1 MIRFK
6 SKRLMTRLISN
17 FFIIAMMSIL
27 MISCITFYYSRNA
40 LQQAAFN
47 QLAAVCTIKE
57 KQIHDFIR
65 NREGIVKIL
74 SESNDTKLAY
84 DLLIKYHN
92 AGGGDPN
99 GPYDVHTA
107 QYEEIYQ
114 KIGNYFR
121 NFLDTFGFK
130 DIYFICAPH
139 GHVMYTTARER
150 DLGTNLGVGPYRQS
164 GLSSLWSSVV
174 NQKKIRFEDFTQ
186 YSAIGKPAAFVGSP
200 LFNEKGQVVAVIALQ
215 IDSKRIDAIMQ
226 EKTGMGQSGE
236 TYLVG
241 SDMFMRSSSRFES
254 NSTILEKQV
263 DTVATKNAIN
273 GKSGHGIIVDYRGI
287 KVLSSYSSMHLGQQ
301 FDCDFEWAIVAEID
315 EKEAFAP
322 IYSLLQNIIL
332 SALFILIV
340 SFIIGYIAS
349 KTIVVPVKYLSDNV
363 NKIAAGDLTVTF
375 EAHDREDEIGVM
387 MKGFKEMLENLRTQ
401 TSEMLEGASTLASSI
416 SQITATVSQMATSS
430 TETSSSIAEITAT
443 VEEVRQTVQVSS
455 QKANQV
461 VDVARKAADVSESG
475 KKATNDTIQGIKRI
489 KDEMEYIADSI
500 VKLSEQTQSIG
511 DIINAVNDLADQ
523 SNLLSVNASI
533 EAAKAG
539 EHGKGFAVVAQE
551 VKSLAE
557 QSKNA
562 TNDVTSILSDIQ
574 KATSAA
580 VMATER
586 GGKTVEDGV
595 NLSAQAGEAISIL
608 SQNVTESSQSALQ
621 IASSTQEQL
630 VGMDQLAEAMENI
643 KQASTQNADG
653 AKQLEDS
660 VNNLDALAKKMK
672 MISNKFRV

>member
-6 SKRLMTRLISN
+6 SKRLMTRLISY
-17 FFIIAMMSIL
+17 FFIIAIMSIL
-27 MISCITFYYSRNA
+27 MISFITFYYSRNA
-40 LQQAAFN
+40 LRKAAFN
-47 QLAAVCTIKE
+47 ELSAVCNIKQN
-57 KQIHDFIR
+57 QILDYLQ
-65 NREGIVKIL
+65 NREGIIKIL
-74 SESNDTKLAY
+74 AESNDTMQAY
-84 DLLIKYHN
+84 ELLKKYHD

-107 QYEEIYQ
+107 EYEAIYQ

-150 DLGTNLGVGPYRQS
+150 DLGTNLGVGPYRKS

-174 NQKKIRFEDFTQ
+174 NQKKIIFEDFSQ
-186 YSAIGKPAAFVGSP
+186 YSPIGKPAAFIGAP
-200 LFNEKGQVVAVIALQ
+200 LSNDNGKVVALIALQ
-215 IDSKRIDAIMQ
+215 IDPKKIDLIMQ
-226 EKTGMGQSGE
+226 EKTGMGLSGE

-241 SDMFMRSSSRFES
+241 SDRFMRSSSRFES
-254 NSTILEKQV
+254 TSTVLVKKV
-263 DTVATKNAIN
+263 DTSATQKALN
-273 GKSGHGIIVDYRGI
+273 GQSGNEIILDYRGI
-287 KVLSSYSSMHLGQQ
+287 NVLSSYSPMGLKQTLG
-301 FDCDFEWAIVAEID
+301 CEFEWAIVAEID

-322 IYSLLQNIIL
+322 IYNLLQKIIF
-332 SALFILIV
+332 SAIIILIV
-340 SFIIGYIAS
+340 SFIIGYMAS
-349 KTIVVPVKYLSDNV
+349 RSIVVPVKYLSDNV
-363 NKIAAGDLTVTF
+363 NKIAQGDLTVNF
-375 EAHDREDEIGVM
+375 DIKDRDDEIGVM
-387 MKGFKEMLENLRTQ
+387 MKGFKEMLETLRTQ

-416 SQITATVSQMATSS
+416 SQITATVTQMATSS

-461 VDVARKAADVSESG
+461 VEVARKATDVSDSG
-475 KKATNDTIQGIKRI
+475 KRATNDTIQGIKRI

-511 DIINAVNDLADQ
+511 DIINAVNDLADL

-557 QSKNA
+557 QSKKA

-586 GGKTVEDGV
+586 GGKTVEEGV
-595 NLSAQAGEAISIL
+595 TLSAQAGESIGIL

-643 KQASTQNADG
+643 KLASTQNADG

-660 VNNLDALAKKMK
+660 VRNLDALAKKMK
-672 MISNKFRV
+672 KISNKFRV

>member
-6 SKRLMTRLISN
+6 SKRLMTRLISF
-17 FFIIAMMSIL
+17 FFIIAIMTIL
-27 MISCITFYYSRNA
+27 MISFLTFHYSRNA
-40 LQQAAFN
+40 LEHAEFN
-47 QLAAVCTIKE
+47 ELSAVCKIKQ
-57 KQIHDFIR
+57 KQILDYLK
-65 NREGIVKIL
+65 NREGICKVL
-74 SESNDTKLAY
+74 AESSDTKYAFK
-84 DLLIKYHN
+84 LLKTYHD

-99 GPYDVHTA
+99 GPFDVHTKE
-107 QYEEIYQ
+107 YEEIYQ

-139 GHVMYTTARER
+139 GHVMYTTAKER
-150 DLGTNLGVGPYRQS
+150 DMGTNLGVGPYRKS

-174 NQKKIRFEDFTQ
+174 NQKKTIIEDFSQ
-186 YSAIGKPAAFVGSP
+186 YSPIGKPAAFVGSP
-200 LFNEKGQVVAVIALQ
+200 LVDDNGKIVALIALQ

-226 EKTGMGQSGE
+226 ENTGMGKSGE

-241 SDMFMRSSSRFES
+241 MDKYMRSSSRFETT
-254 NSTILEKQV
+254 STILSKKV
-263 DTVATKNAIN
+263 DTVAVQNVFN
-273 GKSGHGIIVDYRGI
+273 GQSGNLIIKDYRGI
-287 KVLSSYSSMHLGQQ
+287 SVLSSFYPMNLKQSLG
-301 FDCDFEWAIVAEID
+301 CDFEWAIVAEID
-315 EKEAFAP
+315 AEEAFSP
-322 IYSLLQNIIL
+322 IYDLLKKIIY
-332 SALFILIV
+332 SAIFILFV
-340 SFIIGYIAS
+340 SFIIGYLAS
-349 KTIVVPVKYLSDNV
+349 RSIVVPVKYLSDKV
-363 NKIAAGDLTVTF
+363 NKIAQGDLTVNF
-375 EAHDREDEIGVM
+375 EIKEREDEIGVM
-387 MKGFKEMLENLRTQ
+387 MNGFKEMLENLRTQ
-401 TSEMLEGASTLASSI
+401 TSEILEGSSTLASSI

-461 VDVARKAADVSESG
+461 VDVARKATDVSDSG

-595 NLSAQAGEAISIL
+595 SLSAQAGESIGIL
-608 SQNVTESSQSALQ
+608 SHNVTESSQSALQ

-643 KQASTQNADG
+643 KLASTQNADG

-660 VNNLDALAKKMK
+660 VRNLDALAKKMK
-672 MISNKFRV
+672 TISNKFRV

>member
-6 SKRLMTRLISN
+6 SKRLMTRLIS
-17 FFIIAMMSIL
+17 FFCIIAIMSIL
-27 MISCITFYYSRNA
+27 MISFITFHYSRSA
-40 LQQAAFN
+40 LQHSAFN
-47 QLAAVCTIKE
+47 ELSAVCKIKQ
-57 KQIHDFIR
+57 KQILDYLI
-65 NREGIVKIL
+65 NREGIIKIL
-74 SESNDTKLAY
+74 SESNDAKNAY
-84 DLLIKYHN
+84 ALLKNYHD

-99 GPYDVHTA
+99 GPYDVHSKE
-107 QYEEIYQ
+107 YEEIYQ

-139 GHVMYTTARER
+139 GHVMYTTAKER
-150 DLGTNLGVGPYRQS
+150 DLGTNLGVGPYRKS
-164 GLSSLWSSVV
+164 GLSSLWSKVV
-174 NQKKIRFEDFTQ
+174 NQKRIVFEDFSQ
-186 YSAIGKPAAFVGSP
+186 YSPIGKPAAFIGAPFSDD
-200 LFNEKGQVVAVIALQ
+200 NGKVVALVALQ
-215 IDSKRIDAIMQ
+215 IDSKRIDSIML
-226 EKTGMGQSGE
+226 EKTGMGQTGE
-236 TYLVG
+236 SYLVG
-241 SDMFMRSSSRFES
+241 TDRYMRSSSRFES
-254 NSTILEKQV
+254 TSTILVKKV
-263 DTVATKNAIN
+263 DTVATQKALN
-273 GKSGHGIIVDYRGI
+273 GQSGQEIILDYRGLP
-287 KVLSSYSSMHLGQQ
+287 VLSSYYPMNFKQTLG
-301 FDCDFEWAIVAEID
+301 CDFEWAIVAEID

-322 IYSLLQNIIL
+322 IYNLLQKIIL
-332 SALFILIV
+332 SAIFILIV

-349 KTIVVPVKYLSDNV
+349 RSIVVPVKYLSDSV
-363 NKIAAGDLTVTF
+363 NRIAEGDLTVKL
-375 EAHDREDEIGVM
+375 EIKDREDEIGVM
-387 MKGFKEMLENLRTQ
+387 MKGFKEMVDTLRTQ

-455 QKANQV
+455 LKANQV
-461 VDVARKAADVSESG
+461 VDVAKKASEVSNSG
-475 KKATNDTIQGIKRI
+475 KSATDDTIQGIKRI

-595 NLSAQAGEAISIL
+595 TLSAQAGDAIGIL

-643 KQASTQNADG
+643 KLASTQNADG

-672 MISNKFRV
+672 TISSKFRV

>member
-6 SKRLMTRLISN
+6 SKRLMTRLISY
-17 FFIIAMMSIL
+17 FFIIAIMSIL
-27 MISCITFYYSRNA
+27 MISFITFYNSKHA
-40 LQQAAFN
+40 LQHAAFN
-47 QLAAVCTIKE
+47 ELSAVCEIKQ
-57 KQIHDFIR
+57 KQILSYLI
-65 NREGIVKIL
+65 NREGIIKIL
-74 SESNDTKLAY
+74 SESDDTKQAY
-84 DLLIKYHN
+84 ALLKKYHD

-99 GPYDVHTA
+99 GPYDVHSKE
-107 QYEEIYQ
+107 YKEIYQ
-114 KIGNYFR
+114 KIGSYFH
-121 NFLDTFGFK
+121 NFLDIFGFK

-139 GHVMYTTARER
+139 GHVMYTTSRER
-150 DLGTNLGVGPYRQS
+150 DLGTNLGVGPYRKS

-174 NQKKIRFEDFTQ
+174 NQKKTIFVDFSIYAPT
-186 YSAIGKPAAFVGSP
+186 GKPAAFIGAP
-200 LFNEKGQVVAVIALQ
+200 LVDDKGKVVALIALQ
-215 IDSKRIDAIMQ
+215 IDPKRIDAIMQ
-226 EKTGMGQSGE
+226 EKTGMGKSGE

-241 SDMFMRSSSRFES
+241 TDMYMRSSSRFDS
-254 NSTILEKQV
+254 NSTILVKKV
-263 DTVATKNAIN
+263 DTVATRSAIN
-273 GKSGHGIIVDYRGI
+273 GKTGHQLLKDYRGVS
-287 KVLSSYSSMHLGQQ
+287 VLSYYSPMNLKQTLG
-301 FDCDFEWAIVAEID
+301 CDFEWGIIAEID

-322 IYSLLQNIIL
+322 IYNLLQTTIL
-332 SALFILIV
+332 SAIFILIV

-349 KTIVVPVKYLSDNV
+349 RSIVIPVKYLSENV
-363 NKIAAGDLTVTF
+363 NKIAQGDLTVQF
-375 EAHDREDEIGVM
+375 SVKDREDEIGVM
-387 MKGFKEMLENLRTQ
+387 MHGFKDMLETLRAQ
-401 TSEMLEGASTLASSI
+401 TSDMLEGASTLASSI

-461 VDVARKAADVSESG
+461 VDVAKKAADVSDSG
-475 KKATNDTIQGIKRI
+475 KSATNDTIQGIKRI

-511 DIINAVNDLADQ
+511 DIISAVNDLADQ

-595 NLSAQAGEAISIL
+595 TLSAQAGDAIGIL

-643 KQASTQNADG
+643 KLASTQNADG

-660 VNNLDALAKKMK
+660 VRNLDELAKKMK
-672 MISNKFRV
+672 MISSKFRV

>member
-6 SKRLMTRLISN
+6 SKRLMTRLISY
-17 FFIIAMMSIL
+17 FFIIAIMSIL
-27 MISCITFYYSRNA
+27 MISFITFYYSRSA
-40 LQQAAFN
+40 LRHSAFN
-47 QLAAVCTIKE
+47 ELSAVCKIKQ
-57 KQIHDFIR
+57 KQILDYLR
-65 NREGIVKIL
+65 NREGIIKIL
-74 SESNDTKLAY
+74 SESNDTKNAY
-84 DLLIKYHN
+84 ELLKKYHDS
-92 AGGGDPN
+92 GGGDPN
-99 GPYDVHTA
+99 GAYDVHSKE
-107 QYEEIYQ
+107 YEEIYQ

-139 GHVMYTTARER
+139 GHVMYTTSRER
-150 DLGTNLGVGPYRQS
+150 DLGTNLGVGPYRKS
-164 GLSSLWSSVV
+164 GLSTLWTSVV
-174 NQKKIRFEDFTQ
+174 NQKRIVFEDFSL
-186 YSAIGKPAAFVGSP
+186 YSPIGKPAAFIGAP
-200 LFNEKGQVVAVIALQ
+200 FNDENGKVVALIALQ
-215 IDSKRIDAIMQ
+215 IDSKRIDTIMQ

-241 SDMFMRSSSRFES
+241 TDRYMRSSSRFES
-254 NSTILEKQV
+254 TSTILSKKV
-263 DTVATKNAIN
+263 DTFATQSALN
-273 GKSGHGIIVDYRGI
+273 GQSGKKIIKDYRDI
-287 KVLSSYSSMHLGQQ
+287 RVLSSFYPMRLEQTLG
-301 FDCDFEWAIVAEID
+301 CDFEWAIIAEID

-322 IYSLLQNIIL
+322 IYNLLQKIIL
-332 SALFILIV
+332 SACFILIV
-340 SFIIGYIAS
+340 SFIIGYVAS
-349 KTIVVPVKYLSDNV
+349 RSIVVPVKYLSENV
-363 NKIAAGDLTVTF
+363 NKIAEGDLKVSI
-375 EAHDREDEIGVM
+375 EIKDREDEIGVM
-387 MKGFKEMLENLRTQ
+387 MHGFKDMLDTLRTQ
-401 TSEMLEGASTLASSI
+401 TSEMIEGASTLASSI

-461 VDVARKAADVSESG
+461 VEVASKASNVSDSG
-475 KKATNDTIQGIKRI
+475 KQATDDTIQGIKRI

-595 NLSAQAGEAISIL
+595 TLSAQAGESIGIL
-608 SQNVTESSQSALQ
+608 AQNVTESSQSALQ

-643 KQASTQNADG
+643 KLASTQNADG

-660 VNNLDALAKKMK
+660 VRNLDALAKKMK
-672 MISNKFRV
+672 TISSKFRV

>member
-1 MIRFK
+1 
-6 SKRLMTRLISN
+6 
-17 FFIIAMMSIL
+17 
-27 MISCITFYYSRNA
+27 MISFITFYYSRSA
-40 LQQAAFN
+40 LRHSAFN
-47 QLAAVCTIKE
+47 ELSAVCKIKQ
-57 KQIHDFIR
+57 KQILDYLR
-65 NREGIVKIL
+65 NREGIIKIL
-74 SESNDTKLAY
+74 SESNDTKNAY
-84 DLLIKYHN
+84 ELLKKYHDS
-92 AGGGDPN
+92 GGGDPN
-99 GPYDVHTA
+99 GAYDVHSKE
-107 QYEEIYQ
+107 YEEIYQ

-139 GHVMYTTARER
+139 GHVMYTTSRER
-150 DLGTNLGVGPYRQS
+150 DLGTNLGVGPYRKS
-164 GLSSLWSSVV
+164 GLSTLWTSVV
-174 NQKKIRFEDFTQ
+174 NQKRIVFEDFSL
-186 YSAIGKPAAFVGSP
+186 YSPIGKPAAFIGAP
-200 LFNEKGQVVAVIALQ
+200 FNDENGKVVALIALQ
-215 IDSKRIDAIMQ
+215 IDSKRIDTIMQ

-241 SDMFMRSSSRFES
+241 TDRYMRSSSRFES
-254 NSTILEKQV
+254 TSTILSKKV
-263 DTVATKNAIN
+263 DTFATQSALN
-273 GKSGHGIIVDYRGI
+273 GQSGKKIIKDYRDI
-287 KVLSSYSSMHLGQQ
+287 RVLSSFYPMRLEQTLG
-301 FDCDFEWAIVAEID
+301 CDFEWAIIAEID

-322 IYSLLQNIIL
+322 IYNLLQKIIL
-332 SALFILIV
+332 SACFILIV
-340 SFIIGYIAS
+340 SFIIGYVAS
-349 KTIVVPVKYLSDNV
+349 RSIVVPVKYLSENV
-363 NKIAAGDLTVTF
+363 NKIAEGDLKVSI
-375 EAHDREDEIGVM
+375 EIKDREDEIGVM
-387 MKGFKEMLENLRTQ
+387 MHGFKDMLDTLRTQ
-401 TSEMLEGASTLASSI
+401 TSEMIEGASTLASSI

-461 VDVARKAADVSESG
+461 VEVASKASNVSDSG
-475 KKATNDTIQGIKRI
+475 KQATDDTIQGIKRI

-595 NLSAQAGEAISIL
+595 TLSAQAGESIGIL
-608 SQNVTESSQSALQ
+608 AQNVTESSQSALQ

-643 KQASTQNADG
+643 KLASTQNADG

-660 VNNLDALAKKMK
+660 VRNLDALAKKMK
-672 MISNKFRV
+672 TISSKFRV

>member
-1 MIRFK
+1 MIQIK
-6 SKRLMTRLISN
+6 NKRLMTRLISY
-17 FFIIAMMSIL
+17 FFIIAIMSIF
-27 MISCITFYYSRNA
+27 MISILTFYYSKSA
-40 LQQAAFN
+40 LSHAAFN
-47 QLAAVCTIKE
+47 ELSAVCKIKK
-57 KQIHDFIR
+57 KQIIDYLQ
-65 NREGIVKIL
+65 NREGIIKIL
-74 SESNDTKLAY
+74 SESTDTLQAY
-84 DLLIKYHN
+84 ILLKKYHD

-99 GPYDVHTA
+99 GPYDVHTKE
-107 QYEEIYQ
+107 YEEIYQ

-130 DIYFICAPH
+130 DIYFICGPH
-139 GHVMYTTARER
+139 GHVMYTTSKER
-150 DLGTNLGVGPYRQS
+150 DLGTNLGVGPYRKS

-174 NQKKIRFEDFTQ
+174 NQNKILIEDFSQ
-186 YSAIGKPAAFVGSP
+186 YAPIGKPASFIGAPIVDD
-200 LFNEKGQVVAVIALQ
+200 KGKVVALVALQ
-215 IDSKRIDAIMQ
+215 LDLNKIDEIMQ
-226 EKTGMGQSGE
+226 EKTGMGKSGE

-241 SDMFMRSSSRFES
+241 TDKFMRSSSRFQ
-254 NSTILEKQV
+254 STSTVLVKKV
-263 DTVATKNAIN
+263 DTVATQKALN
-273 GKSGHGIIVDYRGI
+273 GNSGHLINIDYRGMS
-287 KVLSSYSSMHLGQQ
+287 VLSSYAPMNLKQTLG
-301 FDCDFEWAIVAEID
+301 CDFEWAIVAEID

-322 IYSLLQNIIL
+322 IYNLLQKIVL
-332 SALFILIV
+332 SAIFILIV
-340 SFIIGYIAS
+340 SFIIGYLAS
-349 KTIVVPVKYLSDNV
+349 RSIVIPVKYLSERV
-363 NKIAAGDLTVTF
+363 NKISEGDLTVNL
-375 EAHDREDEIGVM
+375 EIKDRNDEIGVM
-387 MKGFKEMLENLRTQ
+387 IKGFKEMLETLRIQ
-401 TSEMLEGASTLASSI
+401 TREMLEGSSTLASSI

-461 VDVARKAADVSESG
+461 VDVARKAADVSDSG
-475 KKATNDTIQGIKRI
+475 KRATNDTIQGIKRI

-595 NLSAQAGEAISIL
+595 TLSAQAGESIGIL
-608 SQNVTESSQSALQ
+608 SKNVTESSQSALQ

-643 KQASTQNADG
+643 KLASTQNADG

-660 VNNLDALAKKMK
+660 VRNLDALAKKMK
-672 MISNKFRV
+672 TITGKFRV

>member
-1 MIRFK
+1 MIRLK
-6 SKRLMTRLISN
+6 SKRLMTRLISY

-27 MISCITFYYSRNA
+27 MISIITFYYSRSA
-40 LQQAAFN
+40 LEHAAFN
-47 QLAAVCTIKE
+47 ELSAVCKIKQ
-57 KQIHDFIR
+57 KQILDYLH

-74 SESNDTKLAY
+74 AESSDTRQAFQ
-84 DLLIKYHN
+84 LLKKYHDT
-92 AGGGDPN
+92 GGGDPN
-99 GPYDVHTA
+99 GAYDVHTKE
-107 QYEEIYQ
+107 YEEIYQ
-114 KIGNYFR
+114 KIGSFFR

-139 GHVMYTTARER
+139 GHVMYTTAKER
-150 DLGTNLGVGPYRQS
+150 DLGTNLGVGPYRKS
-164 GLSSLWSSVV
+164 GLSALWSSVV
-174 NQKKIRFEDFTQ
+174 NQKRTIFEDFSQ
-186 YSAIGKPAAFVGSP
+186 YSPIGKPAAFIGAP
-200 LFNEKGQVVAVIALQ
+200 FMNENGKVVALIALQ
-215 IDSKRIDAIMQ
+215 IDPKRIDEIMQ
-226 EKTGMGQSGE
+226 EKTGMGQTGE

-241 SDMFMRSSSRFES
+241 TDKYMRSSSRFES
-254 NSTILEKQV
+254 SSTILVKKV
-263 DTVATKNAIN
+263 DTAATQQALN
-273 GKSGHGIIVDYRGI
+273 GQAGHQIIKDYRGVN
-287 KVLSSYSSMHLGQQ
+287 VLSNFFPMNLKQELG
-301 FDCDFEWAIVAEID
+301 CDFEWAIVAEID
-315 EKEAFAP
+315 EEEAFAP
-322 IYSLLQNIIL
+322 IYNLLQKIIL
-332 SALFILIV
+332 SAIFILVV
-340 SFIIGYIAS
+340 SFIIGYVAS
-349 KTIVVPVKYLSDNV
+349 RSIVVPVKYLSENV
-363 NKIAAGDLTVTF
+363 KRIAEGDLTV
-375 EAHDREDEIGVM
+375 ELEIKDREDEIGVM
-387 MKGFKEMLENLRTQ
+387 MHGFKDMLDTLRTQ
-401 TSEMLEGASTLASSI
+401 TSDMLEGASTLASSI
-416 SQITATVSQMATSS
+416 SQITATVTQMATSS

-461 VDVARKAADVSESG
+461 VDVAKKASNVSDSG
-475 KKATNDTIQGIKRI
+475 KRATDDTIQGIKRI

-595 NLSAQAGEAISIL
+595 TLSAQAGESIGIL

-643 KQASTQNADG
+643 KLASTQNADG

-660 VNNLDALAKKMK
+660 VRNLDSLAKKMK
-672 MISNKFRV
+672 TISNKFRV

>member
-1 MIRFK
+1 MIQFK
-6 SKRLMTRLISN
+6 SKRLMTRLISYI
-17 FFIIAMMSIL
+17 FIIAIMSIL
-27 MISCITFYYSRNA
+27 MISFITFYYSRSA
-40 LQQAAFN
+40 LRHAAFN
-47 QLAAVCTIKE
+47 ELSAVCIIKQ
-57 KQIHDFIR
+57 KQILDYLQ
-65 NREGIVKIL
+65 NREGIIKIL
-74 SESNDTKLAY
+74 SESDDTKKAY
-84 DLLIKYHN
+84 ELLKKYHD

-99 GPYDVHTA
+99 GAYDVHTKE
-107 QYEEIYQ
+107 YEDIYQ

-150 DLGTNLGVGPYRQS
+150 DLGTNLGVGPYRKS
-164 GLSSLWSSVV
+164 GLSTLWSSVI
-174 NQKKIRFEDFTQ
+174 NQKRIIFEDFSL
-186 YSAIGKPAAFVGSP
+186 YSPIGKPASFIGAP
-200 LFNEKGQVVAVIALQ
+200 LINENGKVVALIALQ
-215 IDSKRIDAIMQ
+215 IDPKRIDAIMQ

-241 SDMFMRSSSRFES
+241 TDRLMRSSSRFES
-254 NSTILEKQV
+254 TSTILVTKV
-263 DTVATKNAIN
+263 DTVATQNSLNGQSGQQIIN
-273 GKSGHGIIVDYRGI
+273 DYRGI
-287 KVLSSYSSMHLGQQ
+287 RVLSSFYPMNLKQVLG
-301 FDCDFEWAIVAEID
+301 CDFEWAIVAEID

-322 IYSLLQNIIL
+322 IYNLLQKIIL
-332 SALFILIV
+332 SAIFILIV

-349 KTIVVPVKYLSDNV
+349 RSIVVPVKYLSENV
-363 NKIAAGDLTVTF
+363 NKIAEGDLNVSF
-375 EAHDREDEIGVM
+375 EIKDREDEIGVM
-387 MKGFKEMLENLRTQ
+387 MRGFKDMLDTLRTQ

-461 VDVARKAADVSESG
+461 VEVA
-475 KKATNDTIQGIKRI
+475 KKASNVSDYGKRATDDTIQGIKRI

-562 TNDVTSILSDIQ
+562 TNDVTTILSDIQ

-595 NLSAQAGEAISIL
+595 TLSAQAGESIGIL

-643 KQASTQNADG
+643 KLASTQNADG

-660 VNNLDALAKKMK
+660 VRNLDALAKKMK
-672 MISNKFRV
+672 TISSKFRV